1 MTPPSDPS
9 GLTRRERLEQMARKR
24 AAPRVGSA
32 TPTPPARVAPRV
44 AARVDSEPASSSA
57 APRVTAQAKVAAPA
71 RPARA
76 TARARTLPSPAKANR
91 GAATPTPV
99 KQDAPP
105 VVRRTNR
112 NPQRAIPPGV
122 PTKPPLSQRAQRLA
136 DAEASPKSKG
146 RATRADRLP
155 PTRPVDAPQGTVTPI
170 PDPPAGHR
178 IVELQPLVPERAW
191 VRILENETE
200 HTFLYE
206 VIEPP
211 LGQDEREV
219 VEFLRDTLVRTLDG
233 RKGRDA
239 DWETVLVEAVRQ
251 AVKDH
256 GIKMGEPSLRR
267 IEYHLVRDFLGY
279 NAIDVLMRDPQI
291 EDISCDG
298 PNIPIYLFHRKYE
311 SLKTNVAFSDEFEL
325 DSFVIRLAQRSRKHI
340 SVADPLL
347 DATLPDG
354 SRLQA
359 SLSREVTT
367 RGSSFTIRKFRA
379 DPMTPPDLI
388 RYGTMSAEMAGWF
401 WFAMEM
407 GASFL
412 LAGGTASGKTTSL
425 NAISQFIPPEKK
437 IVSIEDTREIN
448 LSHENWIAGVTR
460 SGFGGELRGG
470 KQAGSIDMYKLLES
484 ALRQRPEYLLVGE
497 VRGPEALTLFQA
509 MATGHAVYST
519 MHADSVPSAVY
530 RLENAPINVPR
541 MMLQTLDIVAIQ
553 AQVRMG
559 ERMTRRIREVTEIVG
574 FEPDTKELL
583 TNTVFEWDNVSDE
596 HRYLGKSYVLEQVM
610 EGRNMTEEQVEL
622 EWRNRVEVLEWM
634 GRSNIRKVTDV
645 ARVVSGYYR
654 DSAKF
659 LARMRAGANTPSG
672 AAAAIDAVAP
682 VDQDDKPVR

>member
-1 MTPPSDPS
+1 MIPMTPTNDDH
-9 GLTRRERLEQMARKR
+9 LTRRERLERMAGASKGGVHDQAHPAGSHRP
-24 AAPRVGSA
+24 AAHGDVH
-32 TPTPPARVAPRV
+32 PPATALPHRPGRIHAPSEHPDV
-44 AARVDSEPASSSA
+44 AAARAPPAA
-57 APRVTAQAKVAAPA
+57 RTTAAPA
-71 RPARA
+71 KPDQSHLRSIPAGV
-76 TARARTLPSPAKANR
+76 PAKPA
-91 GAATPTPV
+91 
-99 KQDAPP
+99 
-105 VVRRTNR
+105 
-112 NPQRAIPPGV
+112 
-122 PTKPPLSQRAQRLA
+122 LSQRAERLA
-136 DAEASPKSKG
+136 KAEAAAQPPPGAKQAKES
-146 RATRADRLP
+146 RADRLGRASRAP
-155 PTRPVDAPQGTVTPI
+155 SRPDKLPATRPVEALEGTVTPI
-170 PDPPAGHR
+170 PEPPAGHR
-178 IVELQPLVPERAW
+178 VVELQPLVPDRAW
-191 VRILENETE
+191 VRILENQAE

-211 LGQDEREV
+211 LGRDEREV
-219 VEFLRDTLVRTLDG
+219 VDFLRDTLVRTLDG

-251 AVKDH
+251 VVADH
-256 GIKMGEPSLRR
+256 GIKMGETSLRR
-267 IEYHLVRDFLGY
+267 VEYHLVRDFLGY
-279 NAIDVLMRDPQI
+279 ANIDVLMRDPQI

-311 SLKTNVAFSDEFEL
+311 SLKTNVEFPDEYDL

-359 SLSREVTT
+359 TLSREVTT

-379 DPMTPPDLI
+379 DPLTPPDLV
-388 RYGTMSAEMAGWF
+388 RYGTFSAEMAGWF

-407 GASFL
+407 GASFV

-460 SGFGGELRGG
+460 SGFGGEMRGG
-470 KQAGSIDMYKLLES
+470 KQAGSIDMYKLLEA

-530 RLENAPINVPR
+530 RLENPPINVPR

-583 TNTVFEWDNVSDE
+583 TNTVFEWDAVTDE
-596 HRYLGKSYVLEQVM
+596 HKYLGKSYVLEQVM
-610 EGRNMTEEQVEL
+610 EGRNMTEEQVET
-622 EWRNRVEVLEWM
+622 EWRNRVEVIEWM

-654 DSAKF
+654 DPVKF
-659 LARMRAGANTPSG
+659 LERMRSGANTPSG
-672 AAAAIDAVAP
+672 APSAILAAVAK
-682 VDQDDKPVR
+682 DQDDKLVG

>member
-1 MTPPSDPS
+1 MPDTPSNES
-9 GLTRRERLEQMARKR
+9 QRRRRLEQQRQARSKAGGRDADGGDKAHPVDRMPAVR
-24 AAPRVGSA
+24 APSAGGAGRIGPSDSLPRQKASTAKTHTPLAPLQ
-32 TPTPPARVAPRV
+32 PTPAHEAPTR
-44 AARVDSEPASSSA
+44 RRRES
-57 APRVTAQAKVAAPA
+57 K
-71 RPARA
+71 
-76 TARARTLPSPAKANR
+76 LP
-91 GAATPTPV
+91 
-99 KQDAPP
+99 
-105 VVRRTNR
+105 
-112 NPQRAIPPGV
+112 
-122 PTKPPLSQRAQRLA
+122 
-136 DAEASPKSKG
+136 
-146 RATRADRLP
+146 ATRAVQAV
-155 PTRPVDAPQGTVTPI
+155 TGAVTPI
-170 PDPPAGHR
+170 PDPPADHR
-178 IVELQPLVPERAW
+178 VVELQPLVPERAW
-191 VRILENETE
+191 VRILEDEIE

-211 LGQDEREV
+211 LGGDEREV
-219 VEFLRDTLVRTLDG
+219 LEFLRDTLVRTLDG
-233 RKGRDA
+233 RKGRDGN
-239 DWETVLVEAVRQ
+239 WEEVLVASIRQ
-251 AVKDH
+251 AVADH
-256 GIKMGEPSLRR
+256 GIKMAETSLLR

-279 NAIDVLMRDPQI
+279 GTIDILMRDPQI

-298 PNIPIYLFHRKYE
+298 PNIPLYLFHRKYE
-311 SLKTNVAFSDEFEL
+311 SLKTNVRFEDEYDL

-379 DPMTPPDLI
+379 DPMTPPDLV

-401 WFAMEM
+401 WFVMEM
-407 GASFL
+407 GSSFL

-448 LSHENWIAGVTR
+448 LSHDNWIAGVTR
-460 SGFGGELRGG
+460 SGFGGEMRGG
-470 KQAGSIDMYKLLES
+470 KIAGTIDMYKLLEA

-497 VRGPEALTLFQA
+497 VRGAEALTLFQA

-530 RLENAPINVPR
+530 RLENPPINVPR

-553 AQVRMG
+553 GQVRMG
-559 ERMTRRIREVTEIVG
+559 DRMVRRIKEVTEIVG

-583 TNTVFEWDNVSDE
+583 TNTVFEWDSAADQ

-610 EGRNMTEEQVEL
+610 EGRNLSEEQVEA
-622 EWRNRVEVLEWM
+622 EWRNRVEVIDWM
-634 GRSNIRKVTDV
+634 MRRNVRHVGEV

-654 DSAKF
+654 DPAKF
-659 LARMRAGANTPSG
+659 MHKIRGGATVSEVAGRAAPPVPPQDLAAGAAG
-672 AAAAIDAVAP
+672 LAAAQAAADLLPGPGQPAEAATAP
-682 VDQDDKPVR
+682 DESASGTGR